1 MKLDFTSSNEMLF
14 IISQL
19 PSSLKNKI
27 PNEFINELKLNFN
40 KDLFDS
46 FIPDKPFYKQEISDE
61 ALLNFYDLMTKY
73 NI

>member
-27 PNEFINELKLNFN
+27 PNKFINELKLNFN

-61 ALLNFYDLMTKY
+61 TLFNFYDLMTKY